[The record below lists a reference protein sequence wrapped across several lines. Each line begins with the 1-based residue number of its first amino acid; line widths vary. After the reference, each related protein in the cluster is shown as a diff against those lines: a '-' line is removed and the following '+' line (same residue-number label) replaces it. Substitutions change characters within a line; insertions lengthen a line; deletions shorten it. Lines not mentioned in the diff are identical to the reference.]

1 VPIRPHVRFALL
13 ALAVLACGGGAAS
26 SKPAPAAPAS
36 PPPPREPI
44 KPFIALPFAGQ
55 HIAVTP
61 ITLLIPLDTLSRLAP
76 FTDRA
81 LALTW
86 ADSLVAT
93 HLTGRRPEVNW
104 VLPADL
110 RKMARRAPTVAPDPD
125 RMGQSLLRDKS
136 FETVPDPLRGQ
147 LRSLMAIVGGRYAMV
162 PAAVTLVPE
171 ASGLVRAEVSF
182 VLADSRTGK
191 VVWRTVTWGL
201 ASSPAAAVSAAM
213 EALLPV

>member
-1 VPIRPHVRFALL
+1 VPIRPDVRFAAL
-13 ALAVLACGGGAAS
+13 ALVLLACGGGAAPS
-26 SKPAPAAPAS
+26 NTAPAAPVS
-36 PPPPREPI
+36 PPPPREPVR
-44 KPFIALPFAGQ
+44 PFIALPFAGQ

-61 ITLLIPLDTLSRLAP
+61 ITLLIPLDTLARIAP
-76 FTDRA
+76 LSDRA
-81 LALTW
+81 LALAW
-86 ADSLVAT
+86 ADSLVAS
-93 HLTGRRPEVNW
+93 HLTGRRPEVIW
-104 VLPADL
+104 VLPAEL

-125 RMGQSLLRDKS
+125 RMGQSLLRDKK

-162 PAAVTLVPE
+162 PAAVTLVPD
-171 ASGLVRAEVSF
+171 AGLVRAEVSF

-191 VVWRTVTWGL
+191 VVWRTVTWGI